1 MQTKSYNLLSKKLNL
16 NKHKIGIIGLGYVGL
31 PLVKKFLQSGCK
43 KIFGVDNDKKKI
55 KLLQNGKS
63 PIESLKIKYFQKNY
77 LQISTSYSI
86 LRNVDIIIICLPTP
100 LKSKN
105 KPDLSYLDNCYK
117 NLSKIYIKNKIIIL
131 ESTVYPGV
139 TRKLANKI
147 VLSNNKLEIGKN
159 IFFGYSPERE
169 NPGDKKFSYYKTPKV
184 ISGYTALCLKLV
196 KLVYKN
202 ISKKT
207 FSCNT
212 LEEAETSKLL
222 ENLYRSIN
230 IGLVNEMKIICDK
243 LNIDVHNVIEA
254 AATKNFGFQK
264 FNPGPGLGG
273 HCIPIDPYYLSW
285 ISKKKGYDPIILKS
299 SAKINNNM
307 PKIITNKI
315 LKFFNKKP
323 KILIFG
329 ISYKKNVDDDRES
342 PSFEFMKIFKKKK
355 INFDVMDPF
364 FNEIKIGRQ
373 TKFKKKLIKLGKINF
388 KDYDC
393 ALIVTDHDKFDYNFI
408 KNNFKLIFDCRG
420 VYKSKKIFGK
430 NIIQV

>member
-1 MQTKSYNLLSKKLNL
+1 MQTTSYISL
-16 NKHKIGIIGLGYVGL
+16 NKKINTKKCKIGVIGLGYVGL
-31 PLVKKFLQSGCK
+31 PLVKRLIKSGSK
-43 KIFGVDNDKKKI
+43 KIFGVDSDKKKI
-55 KLLQNGKS
+55 DLLQKGKS
-63 PIESLKIKYFQKNY
+63 PIESIKIQYFKKNNKGLSTDYLILKD
-77 LQISTSYSI
+77 
-86 LRNVDIIIICLPTP
+86 VDIIIICLPTP

-105 KPDLSYLDNCYK
+105 NPDLSYLNNCFK
-117 NLSKIYIKNKIIIL
+117 SLSKINIEDKIIIL

-139 TRKLANKI
+139 TRKFANQI
-147 VLSNNKLEIGKN
+147 ILSDKKLKIGKN

-169 NPGDKKFSYYKTPKV
+169 NPGDKNFSYDKTPKV
-184 ISGYTALCLKLV
+184 ISGYTASCLKLV
-196 KLVYKN
+196 NSVYQN
-202 ISKKT
+202 ITKKT
-207 FSCNT
+207 FSCKT

-243 LNIDVHNVIEA
+243 LNIDVHNVIES

-264 FNPGPGLGG
+264 FIPGPGLGG

-285 ISKKKGYDPIILKS
+285 ISKKKGYDPILLKS

-307 PKIITNKI
+307 PKIIINKI

-342 PSFEFMKIFKKKK
+342 PAFEFMKIFKKKK
-355 INFDVMDPF
+355 INFDIIDPF
-364 FNEIKIGRQ
+364 FKEIKIGRQ
-373 TKFKKKLIKLGKINF
+373 IKFKKKLIKLNKKNA
-388 KDYDC
+388 KNYDC
-393 ALIVTDHDKFDYNFI
+393 ALIVTDHDKFDYKFI

-420 VYKSKKIFGK
+420 VYKTKKIFGR

>member
-1 MQTKSYNLLSKKLNL
+1 MQTKSYNLLSRKLNF
-16 NKHKIGIIGLGYVGL
+16 NKHKIGIVGLGYVGL
-31 PLVKKFLQSGCK
+31 PLVKRFLQSGCK
-43 KIFGVDNDKKKI
+43 KIYGVDNDKKKI
-55 KLLQNGKS
+55 ILLQNGKS
-63 PIESLKIKYFQKNY
+63 PIDSIRIKYFQKNY
-77 LQISTSYSI
+77 SQISTDYLI
-86 LRNVDIIIICLPTP
+86 LKNVDIIIICLPTP

-117 NLSKIYIKNKIIIL
+117 NLSKINIKNKIIIL

-147 VLSNNKLEIGKN
+147 VLSDNELEIGKN
-159 IFFGYSPERE
+159 IFIGYSPERE
-169 NPGDKKFSYYKTPKV
+169 NPGDKKFSYNKTPKV
-184 ISGYTALCLKLV
+184 ISGYSGLCLKLV
-196 KLVYKN
+196 KSVYKN
-202 ISKKT
+202 ITNKT

-243 LNIDVHNVIEA
+243 LNIDVHNVIES

-264 FNPGPGLGG
+264 FTPGPGLGG

-285 ISKKKGYDPIILKS
+285 ISRKKGYDPIILKS

-355 INFDVMDPF
+355 INFDVIDPF
-364 FNEIKIGRQ
+364 FKEIKLGRQ
-373 TKFKKKLIKLGKINF
+373 IKFKKKLTKFSKNNL

>member
-1 MQTKSYNLLSKKLNL
+1 MQIKSYNFLSKKLNL

-43 KIFGVDNDKKKI
+43 KIFGVDSDKKKI
-55 KLLQNGKS
+55 NLLQKGKS
-63 PIESLKIKYFQKNY
+63 PIDSIKIKYFKKNKEKLSTDY
-77 LQISTSYSI
+77 LI
-86 LRNVDIIIICLPTP
+86 LQNVDIIIICLPTP

-105 KPDLSYLDNCYK
+105 NPDLSYLNDCYK
-117 NLSKIYIKNKIIIL
+117 NLSKINIKNKIIIL

-139 TRKLANKI
+139 TRKFADQIILTNK
-147 VLSNNKLEIGKN
+147 KLEIGKN
-159 IFFGYSPERE
+159 TFFGYSPERE
-169 NPGDKKFSYYKTPKV
+169 NPGDKNFSYNKTPKV
-184 ISGYTALCLKLV
+184 ISGYTNSCLKLV
-196 KLVYKN
+196 NSVYQN
-202 ISKKT
+202 ITKKT
-207 FSCNT
+207 FACKT

-243 LNIDVHNVIEA
+243 LNIDVHNVIES

-264 FNPGPGLGG
+264 FTPGPGLGG

-285 ISKKKGYDPIILKS
+285 ISKKKGYEPLILQS
-299 SAKINNNM
+299 SAKINNSM

-355 INFDVMDPF
+355 INFDVVDPF
-364 FNEIKIGRQ
+364 FKEIKLGRQ
-373 TKFKKKLIKLGKINF
+373 IKFKKKLIKLTKKNARN
-388 KDYDC
+388 YDC
-393 ALIVTDHDKFDYNFI
+393 ALIVTDHDKFNYKFI
-408 KNNFKLIFDCRG
+408 KSNFKLIFDCRG
-420 VYKSKKIFGK
+420 VYKIKKIIGK

>member
-1 MQTKSYNLLSKKLNL
+1 METKSYNLLSKKLNS
-16 NKHKIGIIGLGYVGL
+16 NNHKIGIIGLGYVGL
-31 PLVKKFLQSGCK
+31 PLVKRFLQSGCK

-55 KLLQNGKS
+55 KLLQDGKS
-63 PIESLKIKYFQKNY
+63 PIDSLQIKYFKKNY
-77 LQISTSYSI
+77 TQISTDYLI

-100 LKSKN
+100 LKSEN
-105 KPDLSYLDNCYK
+105 TPDLSYLENCYK
-117 NLSKIYIKNKIIIL
+117 NLSKINIKNKIIIL

-147 VLSNNKLEIGKN
+147 VFDDNELEIGKN

-169 NPGDKKFSYYKTPKV
+169 NPGDKTFSYYKTPKV
-184 ISGYTALCLKLV
+184 ISGYTDLCSRLV

-202 ISKKT
+202 ITKKT

-243 LNIDVHNVIEA
+243 LNIDVHNVIES

-264 FNPGPGLGG
+264 FTPGPGLGG

-315 LKFFNKKP
+315 LKFFKKKP

-342 PSFEFMKIFKKKK
+342 PSFKFMKIFKNKK
-355 INFDVMDPF
+355 INFDVIDPF
-364 FNEIKIGRQ
+364 FKEIKIGRQ
-373 TKFKKKLIKLGKINF
+373 IKFEKKLIKLNKKNIKN
-388 KDYDC
+388 YDC

-420 VYKSKKIFGK
+420 VYKTKKIFGK

>member
-105 KPDLSYLDNCYK
+105 KPDLSYLNNCYK

-243 LNIDVHNVIEA
+243 LNIDVQNVIEA

-355 INFDVMDPF
+355 INFDVIDPF

-373 TKFKKKLIKLGKINF
+373 IKFKKKLIKLGKINF

>member
-1 MQTKSYNLLSKKLNL
+1 MQTKSYNILFRKLNS
-16 NKHKIGIIGLGYVGL
+16 NKHKIGVVGLGYVGL

-55 KLLQNGKS
+55 RLLQKGKS
-63 PIESLKIKYFQKNY
+63 PIDSIKIKYFQKNY
-77 LQISTSYSI
+77 SQISTDYLI

-105 KPDLSYLDNCYK
+105 KPDLSYLENCYK
-117 NLSKIYIKNKIIIL
+117 NLSKINIRNKIIIL

-139 TRKLANKI
+139 TRKLANEI
-147 VLSNNKLEIGKN
+147 VLSDKKLEIGKN

-169 NPGDKKFSYYKTPKV
+169 NPGDKKFSYNKTPKV
-184 ISGYTALCLKLV
+184 ISGYTLLCLKLL
-196 KLVYKN
+196 KLIYKN
-202 ISKKT
+202 ITKKT
-207 FSCNT
+207 FSCHT

-230 IGLVNEMKIICDK
+230 IGLVNEMKIICNN
-243 LNIDVHNVIEA
+243 LNIDVHNVIES

-264 FNPGPGLGG
+264 FVPGPGLGG

-285 ISKKKGYDPIILKS
+285 ISKKKGYDPLLLKS

-342 PSFEFMKIFKKKK
+342 PSFEFMKIFNKKK
-355 INFDVMDPF
+355 INFDVIDPF
-364 FNEIKIGRQ
+364 FKEIKIGRQ
-373 TKFKKKLIKLGKINF
+373 IKFKKKLIKLNMKNA
-388 KDYDC
+388 KNYDC
-393 ALIVTDHDKFDYNFI
+393 ALIVTDHDKFDYKFI

-420 VYKSKKIFGK
+420 VYKSKKISGK